1 MHIPIHYIKCPCGVV
16 KKVSF
21 KRESTNHNIFLDEFA
36 RHGINTR
43 KMGPLFIIIII
54 ILIIQSMSV
63 LDFFGNK
70 GRKTVS
76 I

>member
-1 MHIPIHYIKCPCGVV
+1 M

-21 KRESTNHNIFLDEFA
+21 KRESTNHNIFLGEFS

-43 KMGPLFIIIII
+43 KIGPLFIIIIIIIIII
-54 ILIIQSMSV
+54 ILIIQSMSI